1 MGNLNSKRMRF
12 FMALNAAII
21 ITFIYASLS
30 MKEILPKRHVHSVGG
45 FPMRHRIEQ
54 NVASKINSRN
64 SSKNQGSTI
73 GNSQHTGRSK
83 KPERRAVSLLHSNI
97 EAFPS
102 FSAYSNEHPE
112 IADNKTIMQIQPIVS
127 SITGS
132 GSCSE
137 KTSSGSPALPVLTP
151 VLTMKLYEPG
161 HLNEEIDIKRICMH
175 RGVFLR
181 LLILITSAQSHFSA
195 RMSIRQTWM
204 HYGSRRDVGMAFVLG
219 RTTNVALNES
229 LNKEN
234 YIYGDMIR
242 GNFIDSYFNLTLKTI
257 SMLEWADTHCPSVK
271 FILKTDDDMF
281 INVPKLLGFIDARYK
296 SERSIYG
303 RLAKNW
309 KPVRAGRSK
318 YYVSHKLYTGLQ
330 YPPFTT
336 GPAYLLTGDIVHEL
350 YVESLNT
357 FYMHLEDVFI
367 TGIVARTLKIKRV
380 AANAFRNSRIALSPC
395 KIRNVIS
402 VHMIKPSEQYHL
414 WRDLLDSTIK
424 SEPHS
429 ILQ

>member
-1 MGNLNSKRMRF
+1 
-12 FMALNAAII
+12 
-21 ITFIYASLS
+21 
-30 MKEILPKRHVHSVGG
+30 
-45 FPMRHRIEQ
+45 
-54 NVASKINSRN
+54 
-64 SSKNQGSTI
+64 
-73 GNSQHTGRSK
+73 
-83 KPERRAVSLLHSNI
+83 
-97 EAFPS
+97 
-102 FSAYSNEHPE
+102 
-112 IADNKTIMQIQPIVS
+112 
-127 SITGS
+127 
-132 GSCSE
+132 
-137 KTSSGSPALPVLTP
+137 
-151 VLTMKLYEPG
+151 
-161 HLNEEIDIKRICMH
+161 
-175 RGVFLR
+175 
-181 LLILITSAQSHFSA
+181 
-195 RMSIRQTWM
+195 MSIRQTWM

-257 SMLEWADTHCPSVK
+257 SMLEWADTHCPSAK

-296 SERSIYG
+296 SERAIYG

-380 AANAFRNSRIALSPC
+380 EANAFRNSRIALSPC

-424 SEPHS
+424 CK
-429 ILQ
+429 